1 MKTQICTVGDGF
13 RSLSTLKILKWAP
26 VSLSYICVQI
36 SIFGAFSIS
45 RQIQYRENLG
55 QTSGDYPIYR
65 QNLGRS
71 AKSKNPDRLGFS
83 RHMKPGF
90 RAFNHKLVNK
100 RIKTE
105 MFFKL

>member
-1 MKTQICTVGDGF
+1 MKTQICTVGDGC
-13 RSLSTLKILKWAP
+13 RSLSTPGLLSTLKILKWAP

-45 RQIQYRENLG
+45 RQIQYQENLG

-65 QNLGRS
+65 QNLGWP

-83 RHMKPGF
+83 RHMKT
-90 RAFNHKLVNK
+90 RL
-100 RIKTE
+100 
-105 MFFKL
+105 